1 MTDLPALSTAADPA
15 VLALADGATP
25 ACSWLILPYDT
36 RSFPFA
42 ELLKRDVFG
51 VKRLDL
57 LHEYLRRRRRALGT
71 DEALTVHDNL
81 TLRRLMQD
89 LPDDSPFYRLYRHFM
104 WKVLAP
110 TVGRPLSYSSH
121 PKMRVHLPDTPS
133 VSSFHSDVPVTK
145 RIDQVNLWMPF
156 TDVDDTATLWL
167 ESFYGRGD
175 YAPVPV
181 RYGEVLIFDGGY
193 LSHGSV
199 PNRTRTTRVS
209 LDMRF
214 CRKGATTRAEGVDL
228 INRLAARV
236 RATRQGHG

>member
-1 MTDLPALSTAADPA
+1 M
-15 VLALADGATP
+15 
-25 ACSWLILPYDT
+25 
-36 RSFPFA
+36 
-42 ELLKRDVFG
+42 
-51 VKRLDL
+51 
-57 LHEYLRRRRRALGT
+57 
-71 DEALTVHDNL
+71 HDNL

-110 TVGRPLSYSSH
+110 TVGQPLSYSSH

-167 ESFYGRGD
+167 ESFYRRGD
-175 YAPVPV
+175 YAPFWCATGSTHL
-181 RYGEVLIFDGGY
+181 RRR
-193 LSHGSV
+193 LSQPRVGTQPHADHQGQPGHG
-199 PNRTRTTRVS
+199 
-209 LDMRF
+209 F

-228 INRLAARV
+228 INRLAARL
-236 RATRQGHG
+236 RAPGKGTADQSRRVSIERPVIWEWAGYCPQAGGPGGPLSGDRTAGPGCRP

>member
-1 MTDLPALSTAADPA
+1 M
-15 VLALADGATP
+15 TP
-25 ACSWLILPYDT
+25 AASRSPNCS
-36 RSFPFA
+36 
-42 ELLKRDVFG
+42 KRDVFG

-71 DEALTVHDNL
+71 DEVLTVHDNL

-110 TVGRPLSYSSH
+110 TVGQPLSYSSH

-156 TDVDDTATLWL
+156 TDVDDAATLWL

-181 RYGEVLIFDGGY
+181 ARGSTHLRRR
-193 LSHGSV
+193 LSQ
-199 PNRTRTTRVS
+199 PRVGTQPHA
-209 LDMRF
+209 DH
-214 CRKGATTRAEGVDL
+214 
-228 INRLAARV
+228 
-236 RATRQGHG
+236 QGQPGHALLPQGRHDAGRGR

>member
-1 MTDLPALSTAADPA
+1 MTDPAALSTAAAPAADPA
-15 VLALADGATP
+15 GLALADGATP
-25 ACSWLILPYDT
+25 VCGWLILPYDT

-42 ELLKRDVFG
+42 GLLKRDVFG
-51 VKRLDL
+51 
-57 LHEYLRRRRRALGT
+57 
-71 DEALTVHDNL
+71 DNL

-89 LPDDSPFYRLYRHFM
+89 LADDSPFYQLYRHFM
-104 WKVLAP
+104 YKMLGPA
-110 TVGRPLSYSSH
+110 VGRPLSYSSH

-133 VSSFHSDVPVTK
+133 VSSFHSDVPVTR
-145 RIDQVNLWMPF
+145 RIDQVNFWMPF
-156 TDVDDTATLWL
+156 TDVDDTAALWL

-175 YAPVPV
+175 HAPVPV

-214 CRKGATTRAEGVDL
+214 CRKGATSRAEGVDL
-228 INRLAARV
+228 INRLAARLP
-236 RATRQGHG
+236 ATRQGRG